1 MKKSGLFFLIMCML
15 GTVYGQVKQPVL
27 RISPFTDN
35 GAGSSEASMLERLIN
50 SYIVELKLFR
60 VIDAKGQEIALLET
74 EAALSLGT
82 TTTAALP
89 LTADFIIS
97 GMLGKI
103 DDLFIFTMENTKVS
117 SGEKLS
123 VSDTANSISDIVL
136 RARSLTRSLFGNQE
150 PSQTVASTIP
160 TSTSST
166 PATTVPVLA
175 GGQAAEQVAVFK
187 SPEVKN
193 LVGTWKGDK
202 GLENV
207 RLLPN
212 GTGIAVL
219 SGGGTMK
226 VRITIDAD
234 AIMIAQD
241 QPNNVA
247 MYKSAS
253 VTLDMAKKIAA
264 QARPMRWI
272 FTLSP
277 DGLNL
282 SGTKESVSISGN
294 GTTLN
299 VDNSYK
305 REAAWARISR

>member
-1 MKKSGLFFLIMCML
+1 MKKSGLFALMICML

-60 VIDAKGQEIALLET
+60 VIDAKGQEIALMET
-74 EAALSLGT
+74 EAALSLGASA
-82 TTTAALP
+82 TAALP

-103 DDLFIFTMENTKVS
+103 DNLYIFTLENTKVS

-123 VSDTANSISDIVL
+123 VSDTANTISDIVL
-136 RARSLTRSLFGNQE
+136 RARSLTRSLFGKQD
-150 PSQTVASTIP
+150 PPQTASSTMP
-160 TSTSST
+160 TSAGAT
-166 PATTVPVLA
+166 PASSFPVLA
-175 GGQAAEQVAVFK
+175 GVQPAEDAVVFK
-187 SPEVKN
+187 SPGVKN

-226 VRITIDAD
+226 VRISIDAD
-234 AIMIAQD
+234 AIMIVQD

-247 MYKSAS
+247 MYKSVS

-264 QARPMRWI
+264 QARPMQWI

-294 GTTLN
+294 GTTLK
-299 VDNSYK
+299 VDNSYQ
-305 REAAWARISR
+305 REATWTRISR